1 MKRIVVVLG
10 SVLLII
16 IAVSGIFSESIG
28 VLSAELIYKNT
39 VSEYSVSDKSESVK
53 LRKNDYIYFG
63 KIKDENILWKVLSVN
78 ENGEP
83 LLLSERIIC
92 FMPFNSDTEL
102 KAGSSDWSSSTVRKW
117 LNSQENS
124 TFTFKCI
131 SDNKI
136 KDNTLIFEGG
146 FLCCDNFSQAEISA
160 IKNTADRVFLPTV
173 KMLSGIPTAERKKSP
188 TAEAVKNDNSRYL
201 QLRKSC
207 WYWTQNSITTN
218 TSSVSAVTS
227 SGSFYKSVSNDG
239 LTGVCPVTV
248 LKTDSIA
255 VKGGN
260 GSINTPYIFESEGY
274 YE

>member
-1 MKRIVVVLG
+1 MKKFVVALFAVM
-10 SVLLII
+10 LII
-16 IAVSGIFSESIG
+16 IAVTGILSESMG
-28 VLSAELIYKNT
+28 ALTAELIYKNT
-39 VSEYSVSDKSESVK
+39 VSVYSVSEKSESVT
-53 LRKNDYIYFG
+53 LNENDYIYFG
-63 KIKDENILWKVLSVN
+63 EFNGEKILWKVLSVN
-78 ENGEP
+78 TNGEP
-83 LLLSERIIC
+83 LLLSEKIIC
-92 FMPFNSDTEL
+92 FMPFNSDAEL
-102 KAGSSDWSSSTVRKW
+102 KPGSSEWSSSTVREW

-124 TFTFKCI
+124 AFKFRCAA
-131 SDNKI
+131 DNKI

-146 FLCCDNFSQAEISA
+146 FLCRDNFSDAEISA
-160 IKNTADRVFLPTV
+160 LKNGDEKVFLPTV

-239 LTGVCPVTV
+239 LTGVCPATV